1 MKIKLQ
7 NITPKTNSKYQGLE
21 ISYYILILLTVI
33 NTARSL
39 IHIFAADGGANTI
52 ASINTSVMGGSNI
65 IAIFGQWGSSQLIFA
80 VLCWVII
87 IRYKFLTPL
96 ALLLLLLEQFLRYG
110 SGLLKPILSEYTPP
124 GAISTIVLI
133 PILILALL
141 LSLVSK
147 NSKK

>member
-39 IHIFAADGGANTI
+39 IHIFVADGGANTI
-52 ASINTSVMGGSNI
+52 ASIDTSVIGGSNI
-65 IAIFGQWGSSQLIFA
+65 IAIFAQWGSSQLIFA
-80 VLCWVII
+80 ILCWVII

-96 ALLLLLLEQFLRYG
+96 ALLLLLL
-110 SGLLKPILSEYTPP
+110 KPIVSEYTPP
-124 GAISTIVLI
+124 GAISTMILI
-133 PILILALL
+133 PILILVLV